1 MHTMTTVFDFGI
13 AWEWEHDE
21 QFVAILA
28 RKCRERGLT
37 TCVVGPGDLPVAGAR
52 VLSGELAFT
61 AFFDRASDTDPAFV
75 PLSSGIARGTA
86 LFVNPPP
93 DVERAINKAAMH
105 LEFSSHGIDVPY
117 TIILPVFEKGDPT
130 GEILR
135 LENVGTPFIVKPAH
149 GGGGLGVLLG
159 VKTLAEVLAAR
170 KDFAHDQI
178 LIQENIVPRVLGGR
192 KAWFRAYYIGGDTLL
207 CWWDPEL
214 HIYERVRPSEAAAWG
229 LGRME
234 TIARLIHEIAKLNF
248 FSTEIALT
256 EAMHY
261 VSVDYV
267 NDQCDM
273 RLKSRAV
280 DGVPDD
286 VVETVCD
293 SLAGFVA
300 REVRKRKAVPCVCP
314 ACPEPAPSPR
324 RDGAIPSPA
333 GPCP

>member
-1 MHTMTTVFDFGI
+1 MHAMTTAIDFCI

-21 QFVAILA
+21 EFIAILA

-37 TCVVGPGDLPVAGAR
+37 TCVASPGNLPLVEAQVFA
-52 VLSGELAFT
+52 GELSFAV
-61 AFFDRASDTDPAFV
+61 FFDRASDTNPAFL
-75 PLSSGIARGTA
+75 PLAAGIARGNT
-86 LFVNPPP
+86 LFVNHPP

-105 LEFSSHGIDVPY
+105 LEFSSRGIDVPY
-117 TIILPVFEKGDPT
+117 TIILPVFEKDDPT
-130 GEILR
+130 EEILR
-135 LENVGTPFIVKPAH
+135 FENVGIPFIVKPAH

-159 VKTLAEVLAAR
+159 AKTLAEVLAAR

-178 LIQENIVPRVLGGR
+178 LIQENIVPRMLEGR
-192 KAWFRAYYIGGDTLL
+192 KAWFRAYYVGGDTLL

-214 HIYERVRPSEAAAWG
+214 HVYERVLPAEAARWG

-234 TIARLIHEIAKLNF
+234 TIARLIHEIAKLDF

-256 EAMHY
+256 DAMRY

-273 RLKSRAV
+273 RLKSRAAK
-280 DGVPDD
+280 GVPDD
-286 VVETVCD
+286 VVESVCD

-300 REVRKRKAVPCVCP
+300 RAVRERRSAPPVCP
-314 ACPEPAPSPR
+314 PCPEPKPAP
-324 RDGAIPSPA
+324 
-333 GPCP
+333 

>member
-1 MHTMTTVFDFGI
+1 MHAMTTAIDFGI
-13 AWEWEHDE
+13 AWEWELDE
-21 QFVAILA
+21 GFVAILA

-37 TCVVGPGDLPVAGAR
+37 TCVASPGNLPLVEAR
-52 VLSGELAFT
+52 VLAGELSFA
-61 AFFDRASDTDPAFV
+61 AFFDRASDANPAFL
-75 PLSSGIARGTA
+75 PLAVGIARGNT
-86 LFVNPPP
+86 LFLNHPPY
-93 DVERAINKAAMH
+93 VERAINKAAMH
-105 LEFSSHGIDVPY
+105 LEFSSRGINVPY
-117 TIILPVFEKGDPT
+117 TIILPVFEKNDHT
-130 GEILR
+130 EEIIR
-135 LENVGTPFIVKPAH
+135 LENVGIPFIVKPAH

-159 VKTLAEVLAAR
+159 AKTLAEVLAAR

-178 LIQENIVPRVLGGR
+178 LIQENIVPRMLEGR
-192 KAWFRAYYIGGDTLL
+192 KAWFRAYYVGGDTLL

-214 HIYERVRPSEAAAWG
+214 HVYERVLPDEAVRWG

-234 TIARLIHEIAKLNF
+234 AIARLIHEIAKLNF

-256 EAMHY
+256 DAMRY

-286 VVETVCD
+286 VVESVCD

-300 REVRKRKAVPCVCP
+300 RAVRSRSAS
-314 ACPEPAPSPR
+314 PSE
-324 RDGAIPSPA
+324 GG
-333 GPCP
+333 GPGRE

>member
-1 MHTMTTVFDFGI
+1 MTTPLDLGI

-21 QFVAILA
+21 RFIAILA
-28 RKCRERGLT
+28 RRCRERGLT
-37 TCVVGPGDLPVAGAR
+37 TCVVGPGDLSIVTPR
-52 VLSGELAFT
+52 VLAGELAF
-61 AFFDRASDTDPAFV
+61 AVFFDRASDTDPSFA
-75 PLSSGIARGTA
+75 PLAAGVARGTT
-86 LFVNPPP
+86 LFVNNPP

-105 LEFSSHGIDVPY
+105 LEFSSRGIDVPY
-117 TIILPVFEKGDPT
+117 TIILPVFARDDPT
-130 GEILR
+130 EEILR

-159 VKTLAEVLAAR
+159 ARTLAEVLTAR

-207 CWWDPEL
+207 CWWDPVL
-214 HIYERVRPSEAAAWG
+214 HIYERVLPSEAAAWG

-234 TIARLIHEIAKLNF
+234 AIARLIHEIAKLNF

-256 EAMHY
+256 ETMHY

-273 RLKSRAV
+273 RLKSGAV

-286 VVETVCD
+286 VVESVCD
-293 SLAGFVA
+293 SLAGFIA
-300 REVRKRKAVPCVCP
+300 RTVRERKAAPPCPGSPPPP
-314 ACPEPAPSPR
+314 AAGPISP
-324 RDGAIPSPA
+324 PA